1 MLSTSILSY
10 NYVQVLI
17 LFKVEFAV
25 QIKNKECLEELQ
37 KVLKGSGIVE
47 IDEHEGRVVI
57 NTTRPWIEVQKTIED
72 TGRKAVLTGFSDQAA
87 VASLDSE
94 KVKGV
99 IRFCS
104 IVANKPGIVVDGVVD
119 GLDKN
124 KEYKLNICEFG
135 DIRSGC
141 DNLGDVYKNSSYK
154 INSDD
159 TGRSTFR
166 TIDQNLHVWELIGR
180 SVAITEPIGTRLT
193 CGVICRAAAIF
204 QNYKKICACDGTTIW
219 NEKAGR

>member
-1 MLSTSILSY
+1 MKSEIPS
-10 NYVQVLI
+10 
-17 LFKVEFAV
+17 KVEFAV
-25 QIKNKECLEELQ
+25 QIKNKECLEELK

-47 IDEHEGRVVI
+47 IDVNEGRVIV
-57 NTTRPWIEVQKTIED
+57 NTTRPWIEIQKSIEG

-87 VASLDSE
+87 VVSLESE
-94 KVKGV
+94 KYKGV

-104 IVANKPGIVVDGVVD
+104 IVSNQPGIVVDGVVD
-119 GLDKN
+119 GLENN

-141 DNLGDVYKNSSYK
+141 DNLGDIYKNSSYK

-166 TIDQNLHVWELIGR
+166 TVDHNLHVWELIGR
-180 SVAITEPIGTRLT
+180 SVSISEPIGTRLT

-219 NEKAGR
+219 NEKAGKAI